1 MNDLL
6 DQLLGYSYQ
15 LYKLNMRQPAGDYDY
30 LVAWLRSTD
39 PINSDK
45 HFGVVPAGENTI
57 SPFANNC
64 PIPYTATKELVKD
77 NYNEVMC
84 LCLVENIYQVLT
96 ELLSN
101 VSSDDEI
108 TAVNAYLNYTSK
120 LITLLN
126 GEDPGPAPAPHG
138 SAYLDDPIA
147 PHSGW
152 VHEVY
157 SDEDHENVIVYDVT
171 KLYTLTKWYDSS
183 GEEHINNGELLMDRY
198 FKSTPP
204 GTVGIKNTT
213 DSDIDVV
220 SFDYETSNS
229 NRLQAC
235 FSQNTA
241 DSSSAIKQKVTIQ
254 PGEYAIACAPTYNE
268 DDDDTAQV
276 IIYEEYTSYSG
287 VRYRAGSSGAFKEFD
302 GDLSLGKEYIPSLDV
317 YALVIKN
324 NSDSSIEIRDF
335 EYIKAAAHVLSIVAP
350 DVISGDS
357 CSIKAM
363 YNGNIIN
370 PLWEITPAGPTITG
384 STLSFTESGTY
395 SLSASY
401 NDLTVTK
408 QIELDFKSGWST
420 ETVIDDSGDYPV
432 ANTTITDD
440 EGNKESE
447 IVTYIDGEPVNTGFE
462 IEPASEDTPIEI
474 NEGKNTKIYTF
485 DGTNGFELFFKFHYD
500 PSLQPAPDYADKP
513 GETDTS
519 KHFTMLNMKYEVAP
533 YPGIVIRN
541 NEGTNNIQIS
551 ITPINPTDPSNPTK
565 YIYFNF
571 TEDGIY
577 DIYMRYEPSA
587 PFEKFVIV
595 DRLTGEVKSKFEQ
608 YTYEFRNEVTATLGY
623 VNAGTSEDPIPCRQC
638 IFDVYDFRLNK
649 IMTPWKDIP
658 TVTEISSVGDL
669 LITKEITNDEA
680 HLVRK
685 MTVEP
690 GPGASDEYV
699 LLEDGLIFNDIIPFI
714 DNEQSFELEFDVMV
728 DYEDQKPYNGQYQVL
743 VNMIPEVNP
752 YQGFCVR
759 LSNQGRPGTADPSEY
774 PLGYVEYRLKYSN
787 DNTTSNVKASNATY
801 KIDDDY
807 IVHYRYIYEGAAVR
821 KCSALYSYKSNAYR
835 IFTKDSELYHV
846 PAHSYPLCIG
856 CALDAN
862 MQKFRVCKMRIKK
875 IEYIRNIR

>member
-96 ELLSN
+96 ELLSS

-126 GEDPGPAPAPHG
+126 GEDPGPAPGPHG
-138 SAYLDDPIA
+138 SAYLDDPTA
-147 PHSGW
+147 PHGGW

-183 GEEHINNGELLMDRY
+183 GEEHVNNGELLMDRY

-213 DSDIDVV
+213 DSDIDIA
-220 SFDYETSNS
+220 SFEYETSNS
-229 NRLQAC
+229 NRLPAC

-241 DSSSAIKQKVTIQ
+241 DPSSAIKQKVTIQ
-254 PGEYAIACAPTYNE
+254 PGEYVIACTPTYSEE
-268 DDDDTAQV
+268 DDGTAQV
-276 IIYEEYTSYSG
+276 IVYEEYTSYSG

-302 GDLSLGKEYIPSLDV
+302 SDLSLDKEYIPSLDV

-335 EYIKAAAHVLSIVAP
+335 EYIKTAAHVLSIVAP
-350 DVISGDS
+350 DVVSGDS
-357 CSIKAM
+357 CSISAM
-363 YNGNIIN
+363 YNGNIVS

-384 STLSFTESGTY
+384 NTLSFTESGTY

-408 QIELDFKSGWST
+408 SVELDFKSGWST
-420 ETVIDDSGDYPV
+420 ETVIDDSGDYPI

-462 IEPASEDTPIEI
+462 IEPASEDSPIEI

-500 PSLQPAPDYADKP
+500 PSLQPASDYADKP

-541 NEGTNNIQIS
+541 NEGVNNIQIS
-551 ITPINPTDPSNPTK
+551 ITPINPSDPSDPTK

-587 PFEKFVIV
+587 PFEKFVVV
-595 DRLTGEVKSKFEQ
+595 DRITGEVKSKFEQ

-623 VNAGTSEDPIPCRQC
+623 VNAGTVEEPIPCRQC
-638 IFDVYDFRLNK
+638 LFDVYDFRLNK
-649 IMTPWKDIP
+649 IMNPWKDVPII
-658 TVTEISSVGDL
+658 TETTTHNGL
-669 LITKEITNDEA
+669 LITKDITNDDR
-680 HLVRK
+680 HLVKRLL
-685 MTVEP
+685 VEP
-690 GPGASDEYV
+690 DPNVTSDEYV
-699 LLEDGLIFNDIIPFI
+699 LLDDGLVFDDILPFI
-714 DNEQSFELEFDVMV
+714 DYQQVFELEFDVKTS
-728 DYEDQKPYNGQYQVL
+728 YEDQIPYNDQYQII
-743 VNMIPEVNP
+743 VNMIPEIQNHWP
-752 YQGFCVR
+752 GFCVR
-759 LSNQGRPGTADPSEY
+759 LSSNNRPSTQYPTGR
-774 PLGYVEYRLKYSN
+774 VEYRLRYTNDRNVYS
-787 DNTTSNVKASNATY
+787 SNLTASALYEVESNNV
-801 KIDDDY
+801 I
-807 IVHYRYIYEGAAVR
+807 HYRYIYEGTAAR

-835 IFTKDSELYHV
+835 IFTNDKALYAVYPHDW
-846 PAHSYPLCIG
+846 PLCIG
-856 CALDAN
+856 CALDSN
-862 MQKFRVCKMRIKK
+862 KQKFRICKMYVKK